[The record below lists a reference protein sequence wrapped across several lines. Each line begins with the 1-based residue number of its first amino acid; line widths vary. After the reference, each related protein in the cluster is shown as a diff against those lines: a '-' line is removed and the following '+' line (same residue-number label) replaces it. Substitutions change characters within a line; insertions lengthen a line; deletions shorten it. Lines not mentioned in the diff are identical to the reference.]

1 MLKHASVLALAAAWQ
16 FACAPASAAQ
26 AIQPEGE
33 RSAQIERLD
42 VAYVIQPDG
51 SYTETREQTIK
62 VLKSDA
68 LEYVKDSSIGYS
80 TSIQKVEVLEAYT
93 LKPDG
98 RRVPVPKS
106 NYQVQTNGG
115 HGEGAPVFSDRTSM
129 TVVFPELAVGD
140 TTVFKYR
147 LTGSQPMFDGQFS
160 EVETFPRETYYGQVD
175 LRFDAPAQLPVKSEA
190 WRMERV
196 RDEVVG
202 DRRLSHWRFQ
212 NRQPLLPDQSA
223 SAFRFEDQ
231 PGLVYST
238 FAGYGDIALAYGA
251 RAKPKAAVTPRIRK
265 LADEIA
271 GTRKE
276 PRDIA
281 KAMYEWVSTQITYAG
296 NCIGL
301 GAVVPHDLDFVLDNR
316 MGDCKDHATLL
327 QALLTA
333 KGIPATQALINSSSL
348 YDLPRTPAVAMVN
361 HVITYLPEWDL
372 YLDATAKGIPFGMLP
387 YPDMGKPVFR
397 VDGYREGTT
406 TPAMVP
412 GSGRQTVKTRLK
424 VGADGRRTGRRRTA
438 GHVRGDHARGVPRL
452 HHGPGHAGREAL
464 LPADGAGR
472 DRQRAHGRSGT
483 AGRPLRLPGELQCRP
498 ADAGAGCDRADADL
512 PDRSAGDAFR
522 RTGEPGSRR
531 GQTERLRQRL
541 LAGRVRD
548 RVRQA
553 RAADRGAAGRRSQ
566 GQCVQL
572 PGHLQARRQHAARHA
587 RARRP
592 HARPAVRARL
602 QPRLPGLHAE
612 GADEPARAGGL
623 PVTGGRGSVKKSRGR
638 SAAFFSRSS
647 ALSAGGLTPP
657 KTCGR
662 GTSATAARPPR
673 SAPARISVPVDGSQ
687 WSTRR
692 AA

>member
-1 MLKHASVLALAAAWQ
+1 MLKHASALALAAAWQ

-424 VGADGRRTGRRRTA
+424 VGADGSIEGQ
-438 GHVRGDHARGVPRL
+438 
-452 HHGPGHAGREAL
+452 
-464 LPADGAGR
+464 ADV
-472 DRQRAHGRSGT
+472 
-483 AGRPLRLPGELQCRP
+483 ELQGMY
-498 ADAGAGCDRADADL
+498 AVTTRA
-512 PDRSAGDAFR
+512 AFR
-522 RTGEPGSRR
+522 GSTTDQATQGVKRYFQQMGQDGTGSVRMDDPEPLEDRYAYQVNFSVGQLMPVPGAIALTPIFPTEAPVMRFAAQANLEVDEARPSACASGFSQEEYEIEFAKPVQLIAVPPDVDLKGSAFSYRATYKRDGNTLRVTRVLDDRTPGPLCEPGYNRDYR
-531 GQTERLRQRL
+531 DFMQKVLTNLRAQ
-541 LAGRVRD
+541 V
-548 RVRQA
+548 VYQ
-553 RAADRGAAGRRSQ
+553 
-566 GQCVQL
+566 
-572 PGHLQARRQHAARHA
+572 
-587 RARRP
+587 
-592 HARPAVRARL
+592 
-602 QPRLPGLHAE
+602 
-612 GADEPARAGGL
+612 
-623 PVTGGRGSVKKSRGR
+623 
-638 SAAFFSRSS
+638 
-647 ALSAGGLTPP
+647 
-657 KTCGR
+657 
-662 GTSATAARPPR
+662 
-673 SAPARISVPVDGSQ
+673 
-687 WSTRR
+687 
-692 AA
+692 